1 MDTGLRVFVSYGH
14 DEYLPFARNVA
25 RELALHG
32 HEVWFDEDRL
42 RPGGDWESYIEEG
55 LDWVAEASS
64 RGRVLLIMTPYSVR
78 RPDGYCLNEIA
89 KALDNRIMILPVM
102 LVWTTPPLSIYRL
115 QWLDMT
121 NTFSKHGLTETF
133 ASDFDRILSALE
145 TCADSGISDSNRL
158 YRVLKPLN
166 FESDMVMNQ
175 TWFTGREWVF
185 NAIDRWLNTDDCSR
199 LFWIT
204 GVPGIGK
211 TSIAVRLLQRM
222 PEIAAFHI
230 CRRGHS
236 EKASPRRAICT
247 IAHQLSTQFP
257 EFKAQIDNINLET
270 IIDEYNDAA
279 LFDAIITQ
287 PLMHVSS
294 EGRRIAVI
302 LIDGLDE
309 ASHDGTNALAEFIA
323 AEFDRLPSWVRIIVT
338 SRPDREVTVPLQSFS
353 PWRLDSHTE
362 ENDRDIQAYIRQ
374 RLEHYASHESFERA
388 CETIKRKS
396 EGVFLYTKHV
406 CDEIIAGRLD
416 VGSPDSFPK
425 GLGGVYHRYF
435 TTKFV
440 DRRAYDQYIRPAM
453 ELMVARYEPLSEGD
467 LKKYLGWNNFAVK
480 SFVSLMG
487 AFIIR
492 RDDGMLY
499 PFHLSLIDWLCDE
512 DKAGMNFWIDRE
524 SGAEQLT
531 SYHLLHDTVSE
542 YSLKYLMRHIVDS
555 AVDKFVP
562 MFCDPAFQMSRK
574 QQFGTPMSF
583 RMFLEDIE
591 LYRNTGA
598 DMNALFADPGFQS
611 IILDEHIYFFDHDY
625 YKLLRNWG
633 FDKYV
638 ATIDRNSVSMN
649 TVCLMICYHYIVYDI
664 KAVVETPLPIVTD
677 EELSQ
682 LPPKVL
688 ENYRLVYE
696 IKASSYRISGDF
708 ENAARYIRIAMR
720 SAELLGRNDF
730 LLVISSVHARIDM
743 HLGHYEV
750 AIERLCKA
758 LNEGSD
764 IISGL
769 SLESDLAKI
778 QHIRSGSTLILV
790 EQYLNLGQ
798 PHNALPLLDDMAVLY
813 KSPEDYDRYWSRYL
827 YMSAL
832 TAIQLGDESMYEDFR
847 ELLAPFSLHL
857 SGGRLFYHEMLHDYV
872 HGACSGNRD
881 MLETALANIRVYV
894 TKALE
899 RYDLELMS
907 EGVAL
912 EKVIMEELGI
922 VSEEKYDILLPFA
935 SWIALKT
942 ELFRSI
948 KDRYHFAAEMPAR

>member
-1 MDTGLRVFVSYGH
+1 MDARLRVFVSYGH
-14 DEYLPFARNVA
+14 DEFLPFARNVA
-25 RELALHG
+25 IELALHG

-42 RPGGDWESYIEEG
+42 KPGGDWETYIENG

-89 KALDNRIMILPVM
+89 KALDNRIKILPVM

-121 NTFSKHGLTETF
+121 NIFSKHGMTETF
-133 ASDFDRILSALE
+133 TYDFDKILSALE
-145 TCADSGISDSNRL
+145 SCADVGCADGNRL
-158 YRVLKPLN
+158 RRLLKPLN

-185 NAIDRWLNTDDCSR
+185 ETIDEWINTDDCSR

-247 IAHQLSTQFP
+247 IAYQLSTQFP
-257 EFKAQIDNINLET
+257 EFKSQIDNISLET

-287 PLMHVSS
+287 PLMHISS
-294 EGRRIAVI
+294 ESHKVAVI

-309 ASHDGTNALAEFIA
+309 ASHDGTNVLAEFIA
-323 AEFDRLPSWVRIIVT
+323 SEFDRLPSWVRIIVT

-362 ENDRDIQAYIRQ
+362 ENERDIVSYIRH
-374 RLEHYASHESFERA
+374 RLDGYRSHETFETA
-388 CETIKRKS
+388 CETIRRKS

-406 CDEIIAGRLD
+406 CDEITAGRLD
-416 VGSPDSFPK
+416 IGCPDSFPK

-435 TTKFV
+435 ATKFV
-440 DRRAYDQYIRPAM
+440 DRRAYDEYIRPAM
-453 ELMVARYEPLSEGD
+453 ELMVARYEPLSETD

-480 SFVSLMG
+480 SFVSHMG

-492 RDDGMLY
+492 REDGMLY

-531 SYHLLHDTVSE
+531 SYHMSHDRTSE
-542 YSLKYLMRHIVDS
+542 YSLKYLMRHVVES
-555 AVDKFVP
+555 EMDKFVP
-562 MFCDPAFQMSRK
+562 MLCDADFLKRRK
-574 QQFGTPMSF
+574 QRFGTPMAF
-583 RMFLEDIE
+583 RMLLEDME
-591 LYRNTGA
+591 LYWKAGGE
-598 DMNALFADPGFQS
+598 MGALFADPIFQS
-611 IILDEHIYFFDHDY
+611 MILDEHIYFFDHDY
-625 YKLLRNWG
+625 YKVLRDWG
-633 FDKYV
+633 FDDYV
-638 ATIDRNSVSMN
+638 ASIDLNTVSMT
-649 TVCLMICYHYIVYDI
+649 TVCLLICYHYIVYDI
-664 KAVVETPLPIVTD
+664 KSVVDTPLPLVSD
-677 EELSQ
+677 DELSE
-682 LPPKVL
+682 LPSKIL

-708 ENAARYIRIAMR
+708 ENACRYINIAMR
-720 SAELLGRNDF
+720 SAELLGRDDF

-743 HLGHYEV
+743 HMERYDE
-750 AIERLCKA
+750 AIARLRNA
-758 LNEGSD
+758 LNDGAD
-764 IISGL
+764 IISSL
-769 SLESDLAKI
+769 SLEADLNKI
-778 QHIRSGSTLILV
+778 QHIRSGSTLILA

-798 PHNALPLLDDMAVLY
+798 PENALPLLDDMAVLY

-832 TAIQLGDESMYEDFR
+832 TAIQLEDQQMYERFR
-847 ELLAPFSLHL
+847 EQLVPFGLHQP
-857 SGGRLFYHEMLHDYV
+857 GGRLFYHEMLFEYV
-872 HGACSGNRD
+872 HGARSGNRQ
-881 MLETALANIRVYV
+881 MLESALANIRLYI

-899 RYDLELMS
+899 RYDLELMA
-907 EGVAL
+907 EGAAL
-912 EKVIMEELGI
+912 EMVIEQELGSGHE
-922 VSEEKYDILLPFA
+922 VSYDILLPFA
-935 SWIALKT
+935 SWISLKAD
-942 ELFRSI
+942 LFKSI
-948 KDRYHFAAEMPAR
+948 RYRHHLAADIPAR